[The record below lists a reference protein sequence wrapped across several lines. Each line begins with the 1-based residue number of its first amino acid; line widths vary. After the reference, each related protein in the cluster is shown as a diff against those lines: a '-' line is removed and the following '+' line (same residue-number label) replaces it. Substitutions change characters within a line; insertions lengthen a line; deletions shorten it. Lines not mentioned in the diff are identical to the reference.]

1 MLLLQDADTDCGGSD
16 TCEATETD
24 NEAPPPPAMAV
35 SAPSGVSKVD
45 YSAPSGVSK
54 VDYSAPSG
62 VSKVD
67 YIDPSCPIDLS
78 INKSTL
84 PSAYPHVPFAG
95 GDKSMQYPGTSLACG
110 GTDVR
115 IPGYANMPSASVGS
129 MPPAVPFC
137 SYSPYSTAVPF
148 SGASMMPGLPPV
160 YPRPVLPSR
169 HAMPPVSGVHPT

>member
-24 NEAPPPPAMAV
+24 NEAPPVPAAAV

-45 YSAPSGVSK
+45 YSAPSGASN
-54 VDYSAPSG
+54 
-62 VSKVD
+62 VD

-110 GTDVR
+110 GTDAR

-148 SGASMMPGLPPV
+148 SGASMMPGLPSV

>member
-1 MLLLQDADTDCGGSD
+1 M
-16 TCEATETD
+16 
-24 NEAPPPPAMAV
+24 
-35 SAPSGVSKVD
+35 
-45 YSAPSGVSK
+45 
-54 VDYSAPSG
+54 
-62 VSKVD
+62 D

-110 GTDVR
+110 GTDAR
-115 IPGYANMPSASVGS
+115 IPGYANMPSASVRS